1 MWLKSHGERSY
12 EDGVINNVV
21 LTDEKNLIPGIQ
33 PIWEFHCVMCAG
45 GATMTSKPPNFI
57 E

>member
-1 MWLKSHGERSY
+1 MWLKFHGERSY

-21 LTDEKNLIPGIQ
+21 STNEKKSIPGIQ
-33 PIWEFHCVMCAG
+33 PIGEFLCVMYAV
-45 GATMTSKPPNFI
+45 GATMASKPQNFI